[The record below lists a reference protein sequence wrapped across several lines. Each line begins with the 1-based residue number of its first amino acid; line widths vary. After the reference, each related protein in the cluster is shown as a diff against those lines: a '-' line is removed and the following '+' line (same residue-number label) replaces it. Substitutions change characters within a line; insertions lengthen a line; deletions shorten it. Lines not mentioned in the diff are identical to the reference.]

1 MRTLSHKF
9 LNAALYQV
17 GWFCCMLIAEPL
29 CGLITTALILTFHVS
44 TGGEC
49 LKELSFIFTAATLGY
64 SMDLALRGFGYID
77 LTVSTNGTAYLILL
91 WVLFATS
98 LRSSM
103 LSILNH
109 KKWAL
114 LLGISAPGAY
124 WVGQNLGRVHYTE
137 PLQYS
142 LLIHALMWMMLMYL
156 LYSFNK
162 KFFPYH
168 EKF

>member
-29 CGLITTALILTFHVS
+29 CGLIATALILIFHVS

-49 LKELSFIFTAATLGY
+49 LKELSFIFAAATLGY

-77 LTVSTNGTAYLILL
+77 LTVNTNGTAYLILL

-103 LSILNH
+103 LSILG
-109 KKWAL
+109 WFCRPSLGPTSVITTFCGVILLFPAL
-114 LLGISAPGAY
+114 ADILS
-124 WVGQNLGRVHYTE
+124 VVR
-137 PLQYS
+137 
-142 LLIHALMWMMLMYL
+142 
-156 LYSFNK
+156 
-162 KFFPYH
+162 
-168 EKF
+168 